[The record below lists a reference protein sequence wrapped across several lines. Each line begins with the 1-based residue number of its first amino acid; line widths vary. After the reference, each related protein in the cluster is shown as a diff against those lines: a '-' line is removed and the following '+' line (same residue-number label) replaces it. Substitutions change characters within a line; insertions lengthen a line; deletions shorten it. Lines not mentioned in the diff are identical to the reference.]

1 MPKAVENRIEFLGHP
16 MIKSSLY
23 LLRDLWASPVINR
36 SFVLEMGN
44 PTFLQQKSKK
54 VKAVLSNRK
63 TLFYVLIFRK
73 DWIFNSYFALSA
85 MGIYLVESLHQVIKL
100 GKILLKGDVKT
111 YNMTTM
117 VAIFK
122 KRFSFVS

>member
-1 MPKAVENRIEFLGHP
+1 

-23 LLRDLWASPVINR
+23 LLRYLWVSPVINR

-44 PTFLQQKSKK
+44 PTFLQQNSKK

-85 MGIYLVESLHQVIKL
+85 MGNYLVESLHQVIKL

-122 KRFSFVS
+122 KKVFIRFLSRSLYQA